1 MVCSGFPVDCMQL
14 ASQCAFM
21 TQVTIRRIEEDWVKI
36 AKAEAARLGVSMNQ
50 VLVEA
55 LRRGL
60 GADAEPVRKTNL
72 DRYAGDSDFGP
83 EWDEFLEKDLKQI
96 DPELWS

>member
-1 MVCSGFPVDCMQL
+1 
-14 ASQCAFM
+14 M
-21 TQVTIRRIEEDWVKI
+21 TQVTIRRIEEAWVKK
-36 AKAEAARLGVSMNQ
+36 AKEEASRRKVSMNQ
-50 VLVEA
+50 ILVEA

-60 GADAEPVRKTNL
+60 GADSEPVRKKNL

-83 EWDEFLEKDLKQI
+83 HWDEFLEQDLKRI

>member
-1 MVCSGFPVDCMQL
+1 
-14 ASQCAFM
+14 M
-21 TQVTIRRIEEDWVKI
+21 TQVTIRRIEEAWVEK
-36 AKAEAARLGVSMNQ
+36 AKEEATRRNVSMNQ

-60 GADAEPVRKTNL
+60 GADAEPVRKSNL
-72 DRYAGDSDFGP
+72 DRYAGDSDLGP

-96 DPELWS
+96 DPELWT

>member
-1 MVCSGFPVDCMQL
+1 
-14 ASQCAFM
+14 M
-21 TQVTIRRIEEDWVKI
+21 TQVTIRRIEEAWVKM
-36 AKAEAARLGVSMNQ
+36 AKDEASRRRVSMNQ

-60 GADAEPVRKTNL
+60 GADAEPLRKSNL

-83 EWDEFLEKDLKQI
+83 EWDEFLEKDLKVV

>member
-1 MVCSGFPVDCMQL
+1 
-14 ASQCAFM
+14 M
-21 TQVTIRRIEEDWVKI
+21 TQVTIRRIDEAWVEKAKEE
-36 AKAEAARLGVSMNQ
+36 ASRRNVSMNQ

-60 GADAEPVRKTNL
+60 GADAEPVRKSNL

-83 EWDEFLEKDLKQI
+83 EWEEFLEKDLNQI
-96 DPELWS
+96 DPELWT

>member
-1 MVCSGFPVDCMQL
+1 
-14 ASQCAFM
+14 M
-21 TQVTIRRIEEDWVKI
+21 TQVTIRRIEEAWVEK
-36 AKAEAARLGVSMNQ
+36 AKEEATRRNVSMNQ

-60 GADAEPVRKTNL
+60 GADADGVRKSNL

>member
-1 MVCSGFPVDCMQL
+1 M
-14 ASQCAFM
+14 A
-21 TQVTIRRIEEDWVKI
+21 QVTIRRVDEAWVE
-36 AKAEAARLGVSMNQ
+36 KARREAARLQVSMNQ
-50 VLVEA
+50 VLVDA

-83 EWDEFLEKDLKQI
+83 DWDAFLDKDLQQT
-96 DPELWS
+96 DDELWS

>member
-1 MVCSGFPVDCMQL
+1 
-14 ASQCAFM
+14 M
-21 TQVTIRRIEEDWVKI
+21 TQVTIRRVEESWVEK
-36 AKAEAARLGVSMNQ
+36 AKEEAARRQVSMNQ

-55 LRRGL
+55 LARGL
-60 GADAEPVRKTNL
+60 GADAEPVRKSNL

-83 EWDEFLEKDLKQI
+83 GWDEFLEKDLKLI

>member
-1 MVCSGFPVDCMQL
+1 
-14 ASQCAFM
+14 M
-21 TQVTIRRIEEDWVKI
+21 TQVTIRRIEEVWVEK
-36 AKAEAARLGVSMNQ
+36 AKDEASRRNVSMNQ

-60 GADAEPVRKTNL
+60 GADAEPVRKSNL

-83 EWDEFLEKDLKQI
+83 EWDEFLEKDLTQI
-96 DPELWS
+96 DPELWT

>member
-1 MVCSGFPVDCMQL
+1 
-14 ASQCAFM
+14 M
-21 TQVTIRRIEEDWVKI
+21 TQVTIRRVEEAWVEK
-36 AKAEAARLGVSMNQ
+36 AKAEAARRNVSMNQ

-55 LRRGL
+55 LARGL
-60 GADAEPVRKTNL
+60 GTDADPVRKSNL

-83 EWDEFLEKDLKQI
+83 DWDDFLEKDLMQI

>member
-1 MVCSGFPVDCMQL
+1 MHFSL
-14 ASQCAFM
+14 YCAYM
-21 TQVTIRRIEEDWVKI
+21 TQVTIRRIEEDWLKK
-36 AKAEAARLGVSMNQ
+36 AKAEAVRRNVSMNQ
-50 VLVEA
+50 ILVEA

-60 GADAEPVRKTNL
+60 GSDAEPIRKTNL

-83 EWDEFLEKDLKQI
+83 EWDEFLAKDLKQI

>member
-1 MVCSGFPVDCMQL
+1 
-14 ASQCAFM
+14 M
-21 TQVTIRRIEEDWVKI
+21 TQVTIRRIEEAWVEK
-36 AKAEAARLGVSMNQ
+36 AKEEATRRNVSMNQ

-60 GADAEPVRKTNL
+60 GADAEPVRKSNL

>member
-1 MVCSGFPVDCMQL
+1 MHIPIETAC
-14 ASQCAFM
+14 M
-21 TQVTIRRIEEDWVKI
+21 TQVTIRRIEETWVEK
-36 AKAEAARLGVSMNQ
+36 AKEEALRRRVSMNQ

-83 EWDEFLEKDLKQI
+83 EWDEFLEKDLKQV